1 MDALHGYCHRMEW
14 LSGRELYRAVITE
27 GVLRAERSIWIA
39 TANLKDLYVP
49 GAGRRY
55 RPILDEF
62 SRLARDGVQIRV
74 IHAELP
80 SRSFRETF
88 DSLLALVD
96 GGLELQICPRSHWK
110 LVIVDGTLGYTGSA
124 NFTGAGLGAKSEAN
138 RNLELGAVG
147 REPAFV
153 AMLEQRFDAFWMGE
167 HCDGCG
173 RRELCPDPIR

>member
-1 MDALHGYCHRMEW
+1 MEW
-14 LSGRELYRAVITE
+14 LTGRALYDAVITG
-27 GVLRAERSIWIA
+27 GVLRAQRSVWIA

-49 GAGRRY
+49 GPGRRY
-55 RPILDEF
+55 RPILTEF
-62 SRLARDGVQIRV
+62 SRLARDGVQLRV

-88 DSLLALVD
+88 DELPALVN

-110 LVIVDGTLGYTGSA
+110 MVIVDGALGYTGSA
-124 NFTGAGLGAKSEAN
+124 NFTGAGLGAKAEGN

-147 REPAFV
+147 REPEFV
-153 AMLEQRFDAFWMGE
+153 TMLERTFDAFWMGE

-173 RRELCPDPIR
+173 RRDICPDPIR